1 MRPVLNAYSERQINL
16 ADMLIFRQHPLA
28 VHVSFDGSYQQ
39 DSALREIHS
48 HGDQRAS
55 SEIQLERFNPT
66 VRQSQTSDCC
76 PMNLGL

>member
-1 MRPVLNAYSERQINL
+1 MRPVLNAYSDQQSNL

-28 VHVSFDGSYQQ
+28 VHISFDGSYQQ

-66 VRQSQTSDCC
+66 VHQSQANECC
-76 PMNLGL
+76 P